1 MSSRSSIPLAVQRE
15 LWARS
20 AGRCE
25 FRGCNRLLYRDELTK
40 EKSNLANMSHIVAA
54 RPGGPRG
61 DAVRSPELQKDIGN
75 LMLTCRDHAK
85 VIDDKK
91 LVDRYPEEL
100 LQEFKRD
107 HEERIRRVTDLQ
119 ADMATHMLLFQ
130 APIGGRRTTI
140 DSSSAY
146 QAIRPRYPAEEQ
158 PLLIDLNGGHPPED
172 TEGFW
177 KFMARSLK
185 HEMQVALRPRLQTPS
200 LRHASVF
207 ALAPIPL
214 LAYFGFLLG
223 DTLTAALYQRHR
235 RTEAWEWMEV
245 EEQAEP
251 FYEVHAPECEDDNAK
266 PVALLLSVSGRVDRS
281 KVSAALGGEPV
292 CYEIKAR
299 DPGLDFLR
307 SQKRLEVF
315 GYEFR
320 KLMSRMRGKHG
331 HDQLVHVFPAVPAPV
346 AVECGRRLLLKCDL
360 GLRFYG
366 FVAARNGYAPALLIG
381 GNVSEEVAA

>member
-40 EKSNLANMSHIVAA
+40 ESSNLANMSHIVAA
-54 RPGGPRG
+54 RPDGPRG
-61 DAVRSPELQKDIGN
+61 DAVRSPALQKDIGN

-107 HEERIRRVTDLQ
+107 HEDRIRRVTGLQ
-119 ADMATHMLLFQ
+119 ADMATHVLLFQ

-146 QAIRPRYPAEEQ
+146 QAIRPRYPAEEH
-158 PLLIDLNGGHPPED
+158 PSLIDLNGGHPPEH

-177 KFMARSLK
+177 AFMARSLK
-185 HEMQVALRPRLQTPS
+185 REMQAALRPRLQNSS

-223 DTLTAALYQRHR
+223 DTLTADLYQRHR
-235 RTEAWEWMEV
+235 RTEHWEWMEA
-245 EEQAEP
+245 EGQAEP
-251 FYEVHAPECEDDNAK
+251 FYEVHVRDQEDSTR
-266 PVALLLSVSGRVDRS
+266 PVALLLSVSGRVDQSR
-281 KVSAALGGEPV
+281 VSDALGQEPAY
-292 CYEIKAR
+292 YEIRAR
-299 DPGLDFLR
+299 EPGLDFLR

-320 KLMSRMRGKHG
+320 KLLARLRSKYG

-360 GLRFYG
+360 SLRFYD
-366 FVAARNGYAPALLIG
+366 FVAARDGYTPALTIG
-381 GNVSEEVAA
+381 GKVAEEVAA